1 MQRLSEAL
9 STIKPSPLSTD
20 LGNMLTNAK
29 DFECNVPL
37 LVGESKFPL
46 AHRNILMA
54 RSDYFKSKF
63 NSGFRESDRELSSYT
78 ESTRIIS

>member
-29 DFECNVPL
+29 DFESNVTF
-37 LVGESKFPL
+37 LVGESKFL